1 MRHEKIKIEIIIKGI
16 EHYGKHNAI
25 GIHLKEPTVAELL
38 DAINV
43 AERDNFEIVYMY
55 SARSFH
61 QLTNICSGRSTWNRL
76 LDVYEDT
83 RCGMITRR
91 FGQCL
96 GQGFTIY
103 LEEA

>member
-1 MRHEKIKIEIIIKGI
+1 MKRKIEIIVKNI
-16 EHYGKHNAI
+16 ENYGKHNAI

-38 DAINV
+38 DAVTV
-43 AERDNFEIVYMY
+43 AERDGFEIIYMY
-55 SARSFH
+55 SARSFF
-61 QLTNICSGRSTWNRL
+61 QLSNICSGRSTWNRL
-76 LDVYEDT
+76 LDVHEDT

-103 LEEA
+103 LEGA